1 VAATKLNRYWAIA
14 IIFLMAAII
23 ITVFVAWSKYRPGQP
38 IEISL
43 PPEHEISGNINISGA
58 VANPGI
64 YQFSG
69 GDSIGALIQSAGG
82 VTSNGKPDNLQ
93 LSIPAADIALT
104 PQKINVN
111 RAEAWLLEAL
121 PGIGP
126 TKSKAIID
134 YREKNGFFRSVDEL
148 GKVQGMSAVL
158 LEKIRPFI
166 TVSD

>member
-1 VAATKLNRYWAIA
+1 
-14 IIFLMAAII
+14 M
-23 ITVFVAWSKYRPGQP
+23 
-38 IEISL
+38 
-43 PPEHEISGNINISGA
+43 
-58 VANPGI
+58 
-64 YQFSG
+64 
-69 GDSIGALIQSAGG
+69 
-82 VTSNGKPDNLQ
+82 TSNGKPDNLQ
-93 LSIPAADIALT
+93 LSIPATGVTST